1 MLRLGIIGCGR
12 QAERGHVPAAER
24 ARGVELAAVADT
36 DLSRCA
42 EAAPGVPACG
52 SVEELLGKG
61 VDAVV
66 VATPTREH
74 LATARLATEAGIP
87 ALVEKP
93 PGRDAAEA
101 AELAALPAPVW
112 VGFNRRFDPDL
123 EALRRRLA
131 AERGLSL
138 GLRLDFPIRLW
149 RAHVAHDDSLL
160 DLGTHLIDMAR
171 WLLGAEVR
179 RVRAVSLSPARARLE
194 LDLGQSRATIDCTS
208 NRFWR
213 ESVRADGDAGRLA
226 DRRRGGFARVALGRL
241 RLGPRDDGFVS
252 SLAAQLEALAGAL
265 QGVEDSRLAGV
276 ADGVAAL
283 AGVAAARESDAAGND
298 WRAVETWAGSVA

>member
-36 DLSRCA
+36 DISRCA
-42 EAAPGVPACG
+42 EAAPGVPACD
-52 SVEELLGKG
+52 SVEELLATG

-74 LATARLATEAGIP
+74 LASARLATEAGVP

-93 PGRDAAEA
+93 PARDAAEA

-123 EALRRRLA
+123 EVLRKRLS

-138 GLRLDFPIRLW
+138 RLRLDFPIRLW
-149 RAHVAHDDSLL
+149 RAHVPHDDSLL

-171 WLLGAEVR
+171 WLIGAEVR
-179 RVRAVSLSPARARLE
+179 RVRAVSLSPSRATLE
-194 LDLGQSRATIDCTS
+194 LDLGQSRATIDCAS

-213 ESVRADGDAGRLA
+213 ESVRADGDTGRLA
-226 DRRRGGFARVALGRL
+226 DRRRGGFARVAFARL
-241 RLGPRDDGFVS
+241 RLRPRDDGFVS
-252 SLAAQLEALAGAL
+252 SLAAQLEALAGTL

-283 AGVAAARESDAAGND
+283 AGVAAARESEAAGNG

>member
-36 DLSRCA
+36 DASRCA
-42 EAAPGVPACG
+42 EAAPGVPACD
-52 SVEELLGKG
+52 SVEELLATG

-74 LATARLATEAGIP
+74 LAGARLATEAGVP

-93 PGRDAAEA
+93 PARDAAEA

-123 EALRRRLA
+123 EVLRRHLA

-138 GLRLDFPIRLW
+138 RLRLDIPTLLW
-149 RAHVAHDDSLL
+149 RAHVSHDDSLL

-213 ESVRADGDAGRLA
+213 ESVSADGDAGRLA
-226 DRRRGGFARVALGRL
+226 DQRRGGLARVALARL
-241 RLGPRDDGFVS
+241 RLRPRDDGFVS
-252 SLAAQLEALAGAL
+252 SLTAQLEALAGAL
-265 QGVEDSRLAGV
+265 QGAEDSRLASV

-283 AGVAAARESDAAGND
+283 AGVAAARESGAAGNG
-298 WRAVETWAGSVA
+298 WRAVEARAESVA